1 MEMNNDYFGG
11 NMINIEDNPKEIIT
25 QLSETEK
32 NILYVLGKTRISVN
46 KNVDEHSLKKKLSND
61 DLKNYKKAFSNLC
74 ACGIIEMYR
83 PGNFA
88 VSKQG
93 RIITDEIVEQKRKSI
108 YGNLRILML
117 QL

>member
-1 MEMNNDYFGG
+1 
-11 NMINIEDNPKEIIT
+11 MINIDDDPKEIIKE
-25 QLSETEK
+25 LSETEK
-32 NILYVLGKTRISVN
+32 NILYILGKMRISVN
-46 KNVDEHSLKKKLSND
+46 KNVNEHSLKKKLSND

-93 RIITDEIVEQKRKSI
+93 RRITDEIVKQKRQNK
-108 YGNLRILML
+108 YDGLRILML
-117 QL
+117 QV

>member
-1 MEMNNDYFGG
+1 M
-11 NMINIEDNPKEIIT
+11 
-25 QLSETEK
+25 
-32 NILYVLGKTRISVN
+32 RISVN
-46 KNVDEHSLKKKLSND
+46 KNVNEHSLKKKLSND
-61 DLKNYKKAFSNLC
+61 DLKNYRKALSNLC

-93 RIITDEIVEQKRKSI
+93 RRITDEIVEQKRKKT

-117 QL
+117 QIW